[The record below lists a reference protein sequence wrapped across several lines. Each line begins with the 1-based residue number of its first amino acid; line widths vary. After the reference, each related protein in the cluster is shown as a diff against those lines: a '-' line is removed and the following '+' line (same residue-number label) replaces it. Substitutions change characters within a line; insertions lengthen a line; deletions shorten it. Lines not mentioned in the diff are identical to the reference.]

1 MVFERI
7 KFLATNVAPKPEET
21 TYWIDTWSNPYG
33 GVVKYYNGKDWVKL
47 DQLTVA
53 EDYNRLRNKP
63 TLNDVIIEGNK
74 TSKDYNLP
82 GSEEIDSLAKD
93 IISVT
98 NRLDTYI
105 QTNDGNVTEIKA
117 DITKI
122 KESLEL
128 LFGESTSE
136 VIDKFNEILSFLE
149 GFNDSDKLKTILDQL
164 EQKLT
169 ELMNN
174 VVNNIKYNT
183 ELPEQLVTPIKLGG
197 IKQGTTVKQLR
208 GNSFISMFDR
218 LLFEDVQPSIQN
230 PSVSLSVKGSWANN
244 GIYEVG
250 APAPS
255 AESDFTYQF
264 NRGICTVSGQPNKYR
279 AGAENSHQIKLN
291 QSAITPNTK
300 IALNEMRYSII
311 VNYGI
316 GDELLTSHGNK
327 ASVKPNPLPAGN
339 VTANVSVFGTYPYFC
354 NGKTASSSNQDGD
367 LPLTATPDTK
377 LPLQKWTD
385 ILVGAKF
392 ASEAA
397 TGTRLEFKFPSTKNV
412 TKVEFFN
419 TVSGKWEIFADSNY
433 TIADAGNISIH
444 GSNVA
449 YKKLTTQGAMS
460 GALQLRFTLSNLARE
475 VSSKNYTYNGDEI
488 TYELIDLLESNSSSP
503 LKSNDS
509 THDNILLDLGKLDV
523 GTLYGMSK
531 TTRPTGV
538 ASFAVNFEPGG
549 QTPLDARTVVG
560 VKEDLVNP
568 ETYASKNY
576 YQGMMVVVKST
587 QEVYI
592 LKDVSKITSPD
603 YSGWKR
609 IDGGSATQ
617 VTVENTLTST
627 STSNALSAAQGK
639 ALNDSKLN
647 KQDVINNVTTNDA
660 SKALSAAQ
668 GKVIW
673 DKINSLGNVYKYRGT
688 KNNISEV
695 IAITNAVVGDV
706 WNIETEFSIGGKKYP
721 AGTNV
726 ACIKN
731 TSTSEHTEA
740 NWDSLGGTVDLSVY
754 STKTEMNTGLNS
766 KVAKSDIINDL
777 TTGGTTKVLS
787 AEQGKILNS
796 TKFDKNAVV
805 DNVVTDDPA
814 KAFSARQGKQLNDK
828 FQTLNTTVQNAIAK
842 IPTKVSQLANDS
854 NYLTSSRVLTKDN
867 ADTYTPSADYHPATK
882 KYVDDK
888 VATGSGSNFN
898 FVDFDYISVNELTND
913 SSAEQ
918 VKAAFS
924 GHEKLKEDSII
935 RLINVQVS
943 GDWFDSGVG
952 HVEAF
957 YTHFMSPN
965 QCDFSYVTHLGH
977 QIVNMVV
984 DFDDGRIEV
993 QRINTDQNIPTNVES
1008 ANKLATPRKIFGQT
1022 FDGTADAVGD
1032 CTVETLLY
1040 KTAVDSNYVQKK
1052 MMSWSYSNGRDEVT
1066 FWVPG
1071 NENNQSMA
1079 YNGYGLTLQR
1089 GSVSAPDG
1097 FYEQSDQRLK
1107 TNIRPIEIKDDIEL
1121 VEFDWKESGNHS
1133 YGVIAQQIEKSY
1145 PELVDNTGDYK
1156 TVKYDSVLIVKCA
1169 QLEQRINKLEKELE
1183 ELKNGKNSN

>member
-74 TSKDYNLP
+74 TSKDYNLLS
-82 GSEEIDSLAKD
+82 SEEGDSLAKD
-93 IISVT
+93 IISIT
-98 NRLDTYI
+98 NKLDTYI

-197 IKQGTTVKQLR
+197 IKQGTTVKQLK

-218 LLFEDVQPSIQN
+218 LLFEDVQPSIQT
-230 PSVSLSVKGSWANN
+230 PSVSLSVRGNWANN

-255 AESDFTYQF
+255 TESDFTYNF

-279 AGAENSHQIKLN
+279 AGAETNHQIKLN

-300 IALNEMRYSII
+300 IALNEMRYNIT

-316 GDELLTSHGNK
+316 GDVLLTSHGNK
-327 ASVKPNPLPAGN
+327 ASVQPNPLPAGN

-354 NGKTASSSNQDGD
+354 NGKTASTSNQDSD
-367 LPLTATPDTK
+367 LPSIVTPDTK
-377 LPLQKWTD
+377 LPLQRWTD
-385 ILVGAKF
+385 TLVGAKF
-392 ASEAA
+392 ASEAS
-397 TGTRLEFKFPSTKNV
+397 TGIRIEFKFPSTKNI

-419 TVSGKWEIFADSNY
+419 TVSGKWEIFTTANYVVSN
-433 TIADAGNISIH
+433 AGNISVQ
-444 GSNVA
+444 GANVA

-460 GALQLRFTLSNLARE
+460 GALQLRFTLVNAVRSYTDLPYTHNTEEITDEILGSLAR
-475 VSSKNYTYNGDEI
+475 
-488 TYELIDLLESNSSSP
+488 NSTTTFV
-503 LKSNDS
+503 SNDVRY
-509 THDNILLDLGKLDV
+509 TNLLLDQGKLDID
-523 GTLYGMSK
+523 TLYGVYK
-531 TTRPTGV
+531 TTRPLGI
-538 ASFAVNFEPGG
+538 ANFAVNFEPGG
-549 QTPLDARTVVG
+549 QAPLDARTVVG
-560 VKEDLVNP
+560 TKEDLINA
-568 ETYASKNY
+568 ETYAAKNY
-576 YQGMMVVVKST
+576 YQGMMVIVKNT
-587 QEVYI
+587 QEVYV
-592 LKDVSKITSPD
+592 LKDVAKITSSD

-609 IDGGSATQ
+609 IDGGGATQ
-617 VTVENTLTST
+617 VIVENVLTST
-627 STSNALSAAQGK
+627 SISNALSAAQGK
-639 ALNDSKLN
+639 VLNDSKLN
-647 KQDVINNVTTNDA
+647 KSDVVNNITTNDA

-668 GKVIW
+668 GK
-673 DKINSLGNVYKYRGT
+673 
-688 KNNISEV
+688 
-695 IAITNAVVGDV
+695 
-706 WNIETEFSIGGKKYP
+706 
-721 AGTNV
+721 
-726 ACIKN
+726 
-731 TSTSEHTEA
+731 
-740 NWDSLGGTVDLSVY
+740 
-754 STKTEMNTGLNS
+754 
-766 KVAKSDIINDL
+766 
-777 TTGGTTKVLS
+777 
-787 AEQGKILNS
+787 
-796 TKFDKNAVV
+796 
-805 DNVVTDDPA
+805 
-814 KAFSARQGKQLNDK
+814 QLNDK
-828 FQTLNTTVQNAIAK
+828 FETLNTTIQNINTK

-854 NYLTSSRVLTKDN
+854 GYLTSSKVLTKTN
-867 ADTYTPSADYHPATK
+867 AETYTPSADYHPATK

-888 VATGSGSNFN
+888 VATGSGSNSN
-898 FVDFDYISVNELTND
+898 FVDFDYTAVNELTNN

-918 VKAAFS
+918 IKAAFA

-935 RLINVQVS
+935 RLINVQTN

-952 HVEAF
+952 HIEAF

-965 QCDFSYVTHLGH
+965 QCDFTYITKTGRE
-977 QIVNMVV
+977 IVNIIV
-984 DFDDGRIEV
+984 DFEQSNIEV
-993 QRINTDQNIPTNVES
+993 QRINTNQSIPTNVES

-1022 FDGTADAVGD
+1022 FDGMANAEGD

-1040 KTAVDSNYVQKK
+1040 KTAVDGNYVQKK
-1052 MMSWSYSNGRDEVT
+1052 LISWSYTEHTADEVS

-1071 NENNQSMA
+1071 NEDRQRMIYSSSGLKLQS
-1079 YNGYGLTLQR
+1079 
-1089 GSVSAPDG
+1089 GSVSAPSG
-1097 FYEQSDQRLK
+1097 FYEQSDERLK
-1107 TNIRPIEIKDDIEL
+1107 TNIKPIELKDNIEL
-1121 VEFDWKESGNHS
+1121 VEFDWKESGKHS

-1145 PELVDNTGDYK
+1145 PELVNADTETGYK

-1169 QLEQRINKLEKELE
+1169 QLEEKINKLEKQLE
-1183 ELKNGKNSN
+1183 ELKNGENRN